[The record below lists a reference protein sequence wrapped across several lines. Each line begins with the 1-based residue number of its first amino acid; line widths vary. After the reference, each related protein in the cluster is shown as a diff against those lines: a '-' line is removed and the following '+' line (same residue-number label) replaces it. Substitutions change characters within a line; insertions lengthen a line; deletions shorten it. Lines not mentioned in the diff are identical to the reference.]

1 MRDVILDILNSIGL
15 LELGFIF
22 GFYVIYI
29 VRRIYFFF
37 TKRSVIKNEK
47 NI

>member
-22 GFYVIYI
+22 WIYVIYI
-29 VRRIYFFF
+29 VCRIYFFF
-37 TKRSVIKNEK
+37 TKRSVTKNEK
-47 NI
+47 NS